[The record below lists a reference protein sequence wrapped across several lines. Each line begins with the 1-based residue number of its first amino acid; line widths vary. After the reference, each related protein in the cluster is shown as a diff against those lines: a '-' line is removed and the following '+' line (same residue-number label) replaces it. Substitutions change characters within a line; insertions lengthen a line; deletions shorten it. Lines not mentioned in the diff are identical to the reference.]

1 MLQPFR
7 LDEPTTVDDASALL
21 ARYGESARLY
31 AGGTELLLAM
41 KEGLLHYE
49 RLINIKLIPELTG
62 HTLTNGGLRI
72 GAATTHRTLERSP
85 LLRTHF
91 PPLAHMAGHVA
102 NVRVREVG
110 TLGGNLCFA
119 EPHADPGTLLQVYDA
134 SVELARQGG
143 RRTLSVE
150 EFFVGPFAVA
160 LAEDEL
166 LTAIHVL
173 PLPAQTA
180 AAYMKFGHLE
190 RPSVGVAVAV
200 TAVPEQVQEVRI
212 AVGCVGPTPRR
223 IRDAEAPLSGK
234 DVMEVRRALEAAGTL
249 AGRAAEAVT
258 DLHGAAEYKAYMV
271 GVLLRRAFE
280 QAYQQAVQGRGRE
293 RERERGREGETR

>member
-1 MLQPFR
+1 MLQPFL
-7 LDEPTTVDDASALL
+7 LDEPTTVRDASALL

-49 RLINIKLIPELTG
+49 RLINIKLIPELAG
-62 HTLTNGGLRI
+62 HTLENGGLRI

-91 PPLAHMAGHVA
+91 PTIARMEAHVA

-134 SVELARQGG
+134 SVELSRQDGK
-143 RRTLSVE
+143 RTLPLE
-150 EFFVGPFAVA
+150 AFFVGPFEVA
-160 LAEDEL
+160 LADDEI
-166 LTAIHVL
+166 LTTIHVP
-173 PLPAQTA
+173 PLPAHTA
-180 AAYMKFGHLE
+180 AAYLKFGHLE

-200 TAVPEQVQEVRI
+200 TAIPDGVQAVRI

-223 IRDAEAPLSGK
+223 IREAEALLSGK
-234 DVMEVRRALEAAGTL
+234 EVTETRTAIEAAGAL
-249 AGRAAEAVT
+249 AGRAAEAIT
-258 DLHGAAEYKAYMV
+258 DLHGSAEYKAYLV
-271 GVLLRRAFE
+271 CVLLRRAFE
-280 QAYQQAVQGRGRE
+280 QAYSQAAQKA
-293 RERERGREGETR
+293 EGDRA